1 MDGSLESQRFRMNFA
16 TAWKGKAMIRHR
28 KAAFTL
34 ICAIST
40 LALGLSG
47 CSGDTAEN
55 GTEIT
60 LWTWQSTIDDFVKAF
75 EKQYPSIHV
84 DVQNVGANDKEY
96 MQLSNA
102 IDAGRGVPDLV
113 YLDYN
118 AVQQYAI
125 SGDLREIDSLGF
137 RDIANDFTNSSIS
150 NVTING
156 EHYALPI
163 SSGPMVM
170 FYNKAVFDEAG
181 ITQPPETWDE
191 YYSDAKRLTQMD
203 STVYIANDTC
213 DGGFITSM
221 LWQSGSRPFTL
232 RNTTLDIDLSSHST
246 QRFATMWQRLL
257 DENLIDTSTA
267 SWSDAWYSG
276 LQQGK
281 IATVLTGAW
290 LITTL
295 KKNLPNSA
303 GDWRIAP
310 MPQYVSGEHRNSEN
324 GGGAL
329 AIPKKSAAANVKSA
343 YLFAKWFAHDGGVE
357 CNLAQDG
364 IPPLNKVFSDEK
376 YLQET
381 DSFFGGQQT
390 HLVIAQASKEVDP
403 DWQYLP
409 FMAYANQIVKDT
421 VGKVYQGKSTM
432 REQLA
437 LWGDSLRD
445 YAQQQGFTLK
455 NSSH

>member
-1 MDGSLESQRFRMNFA
+1 
-16 TAWKGKAMIRHR
+16 MIHR
-28 KAAFTL
+28 KEALALLCT
-34 ICAIST
+34 ASV

-47 CSGDTAEN
+47 CSGDTATN

-60 LWTWQSTIDDFVKAF
+60 LWTWQSTIGDFVKAF

-84 DVQNVGANDKEY
+84 NVQNVGSNDKEY

-137 RDIANDFTNSSIS
+137 RDISSDFTNSAIS
-150 NVTING
+150 NVTVDG
-156 EHYALPI
+156 QHYALPI

-170 FYNKAVFDEAG
+170 FYNKTIFDKAG
-181 ITQPPETWDE
+181 ITRPPETWDE
-191 YYSDAKRLTQMD
+191 YYADAQQLTRMN
-203 STVYIANDTC
+203 STIHITNDAC
-213 DGGFITSM
+213 DGGFIASM

-232 RNTTLDIDLSSHST
+232 HNTTLGIDLSARST

-257 DENLIDTSTA
+257 DDKLIDTSTA

-281 IATVLTGAW
+281 IATLLTGAW
-290 LITTL
+290 MTTTL
-295 KKNLPNSA
+295 KKNLPDSS
-303 GDWRIAP
+303 GEWRIAP
-310 MPQYVSGEHRNSEN
+310 MPQYDSNESRNSEN

-329 AIPKKSAAANVKSA
+329 ALPKKSADGNIKSA
-343 YLFAKWFAHDGGVE
+343 YLFAKWFAHDGGVK
-357 CNLAQDG
+357 CNLDQDG
-364 IPPLNKVFSDEK
+364 IPPLNRVFADDR
-376 YLQET
+376 YLKAT
-381 DSFFGGQQT
+381 DSFFGGQET
-390 HLVIAQASKEVDP
+390 HLVIAQAAKEVDS

-432 REQLA
+432 RKQLS
-437 LWGDSLRD
+437 LWGVSLQE
-445 YAQQQGFTLK
+445 YARQQGFTLK
-455 NSSH
+455 